1 VTGKKS
7 KGKPKPG
14 LEDGAV
20 AFRLEFGERMRH
32 LLDLYDS
39 RPDAA
44 EVAGVTPEHL
54 ASYLSGKTK
63 PPFELVGRL
72 AKDRGVSLEWMATGE
87 GHPGLGEVADGY
99 AAIRV
104 LEAESSSGPGSYPL
118 ADDVRDH
125 LAFSRAWL
133 QAVIRVPEDKL
144 VVVFNRGHDNK
155 PEIADGDALLVAR
168 GLTRVEHD
176 GWHVF
181 NIDGRLMTRF
191 VRHHVDGRISLS
203 TLRTESAPEFF
214 STDEAAAKLYGRVRW
229 HGGVI

>member
-7 KGKPKPG
+7 KGKPKSG

-20 AFRLEFGERMRH
+20 AFRVEFGERMRH

-54 ASYLSGKTK
+54 ASYMSGKAK
-63 PPFELVGRL
+63 PPFALVARL

-87 GHPGLGEVADGY
+87 GRPALGEAVEGY

-104 LEAESSSGPGSYPL
+104 LEAEASSGPGSYPL

-133 QAVIRVPEDKL
+133 QAVIRVPEERL
-144 VVVFNRGHDNK
+144 CIVFNRGRDNE
-155 PEIADGDALLVAR
+155 PAILDGDAMLVAG
-168 GLTRVEHD
+168 GLAKVED

-181 NIDGRLMTRF
+181 NIGGRLVTMS
-191 VRHHVDGRISLS
+191 VRHSFDGDVVLS
-203 TLRTESAPEFF
+203 TLRPESKPESF
-214 STDEAAAKLYGRVRW
+214 TKEEALAKVFGRVRW
-229 HGGVI
+229 RGRVV